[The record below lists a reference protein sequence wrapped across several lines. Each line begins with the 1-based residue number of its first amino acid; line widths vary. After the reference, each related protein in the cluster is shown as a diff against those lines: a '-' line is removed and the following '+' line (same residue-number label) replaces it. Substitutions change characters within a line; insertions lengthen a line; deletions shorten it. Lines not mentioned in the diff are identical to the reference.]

1 MSKDRQSWVKKKTES
16 TTVLGYGTL
25 VEKSFHMATNHW
37 LKGRDGHVVVSH
49 GKAMIAAAAD
59 YLG

>member
-1 MSKDRQSWVKKKTES
+1 LGKEKKES

-25 VEKSFHMATNHW
+25 FEVSFHMATNHW

-49 GKAMIAAAAD
+49 GKAMIASAD

>member
-1 MSKDRQSWVKKKTES
+1 LGKGKKKES

-25 VEKSFHMATNHW
+25 FEVFHMATNYW

-49 GKAMIAAAAD
+49 GKALIAAAD
-59 YLG
+59 